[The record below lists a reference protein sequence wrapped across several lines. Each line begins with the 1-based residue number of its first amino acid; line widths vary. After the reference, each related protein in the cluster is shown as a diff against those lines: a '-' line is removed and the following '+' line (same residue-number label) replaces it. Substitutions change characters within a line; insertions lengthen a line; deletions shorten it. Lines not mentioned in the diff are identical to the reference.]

1 MRRVPVVDIVS
12 PRPNQDEPKLRI
24 SDDEIDKIFNSNCGH
39 FEEVKKDKL
48 SQSQTKKSSLV
59 KEINLNVKEQK
70 VKPSEV
76 AQADTSGSSIKSPQK
91 PQEPQAQDNKK
102 LEGIVEN
109 KKSEV
114 EKTVKAVTTQET
126 VKSQNKKEPK
136 KSSEQKAKPVPLEN
150 PKPKVSEKIVAAE
163 EKKTIETVTPVTAAE
178 PDLKPEVCTNFE
190 QQRIV
195 FKFIPL
201 LAACSSST
209 RGHSPIL
216 YDMEG
221 VVAKP
226 EISLLKIH

>member
-24 SDDEIDKIFNSNCGH
+24 TDDEIDKIFNSNCGY

-48 SQSQTKKSSLV
+48 PQSQTKKSSLV

-70 VKPSEV
+70 VKTSEV
-76 AQADTSGSSIKSPQK
+76 AQADIGGSSIKSPQK
-91 PQEPQAQDNKK
+91 PLEPQAEENKK
-102 LEGIVEN
+102 LEGIDDK

-126 VKSQNKKEPK
+126 VKSQNKNEPK
-136 KSSEQKAKPVPLEN
+136 KFSKQKAKPVPLEN
-150 PKPKVSEKIVAAE
+150 PEPKVSKKIIAAQEKR
-163 EKKTIETVTPVTAAE
+163 TIETVNPVTAAE
-178 PDLKPEVCTNFE
+178 PDHKPEVCTNLE

-195 FKFIPL
+195 FKFIL
-201 LAACSSST
+201 FLAACSSST

-226 EISLLKIH
+226 EISLPKIH